1 LISKLRSRLTYA
13 NVMASIAVF
22 IALGGTSYG
31 LANGTIGSPQLKNN
45 SVRSKDI
52 RNNQVT
58 SADVRNSSLLVKDFK
73 RGQLPA
79 GPQGAT
85 GPQGEAGAP
94 GSARAYALIG
104 GNGSVNRSK
113 NVIGVS
119 HTAAS
124 GIYCFDLPF
133 TPDNAVANGARPGPG
148 SFDFKTIVTTGVAPD
163 LGTVTCVAPFI
174 DAVAATTTGL
184 DAASFSDQAFFVMF
198 N

>member
-31 LANGTIGSPQLKNN
+31 LARGTIGSSELKNN

-52 RNNQVT
+52 RNNQVS
-58 SADVRNSSLLVKDFK
+58 SADVRNSGLLAKDFK

-79 GPQGAT
+79 GPPGPT
-85 GPQGEAGAP
+85 GPPGEAGAP

-104 GNGSVNRSK
+104 SNGSVTRSK
-113 NVIGVS
+113 NVTGVS

-133 TPDNAVANGARPGPG
+133 TPDNAVATGARPGPG
-148 SFDFKTIVTTGVAPD
+148 NFNFKTFVTTGVAPN
-163 LGTVTCVAPFI
+163 LGSLSCVAPFD
-174 DAVAATTTGL
+174 DAVAAVTTAA
-184 DAASFSDQAFFVMF
+184 DATSFDDEAFFIMF